1 MTHITSTFDRLHAI
15 DIAHMLMKIQGLWPK
30 SNNIPDYTNMMEE
43 SQRKSQ
49 QGGMPITDLNLVAI
63 ATQSQSSVRKDVGRE

>member
-15 DIAHMLMKIQGLWPK
+15 DIANMLMKIQGLWPK
-30 SNNIPDYTNMMEE
+30 SNNIPDYTHMMED
-43 SQRKSQ
+43 SQLKSQ
-49 QGGMPITDLNLVAI
+49 QGGMPIPDLNLVAI